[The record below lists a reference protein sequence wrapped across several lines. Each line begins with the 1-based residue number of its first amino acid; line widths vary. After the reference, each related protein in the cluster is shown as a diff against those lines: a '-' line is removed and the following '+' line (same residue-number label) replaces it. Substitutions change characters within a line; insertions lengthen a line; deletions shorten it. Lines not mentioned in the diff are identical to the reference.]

1 MVRIAGFQQFVSTV
15 CFSSKLGKE
24 EAVDTLTMH
33 KVTSP
38 DGTRIS
44 YHRSGAG
51 QPLVLVAGTGA
62 ANPRAWPV
70 FPALEQHFTVYA
82 VDRRGHGSSGDSPT
96 YAIDREFEDI
106 AAVVDAIDEP
116 ANLLGHSFGGLCALE
131 AALLTQNLRK
141 LILYEGFP
149 NPFPGSPFYPEGFL
163 NRLDDLLDAGD
174 RESIL
179 LAHYKEMVGM
189 TPAEIEKF
197 RSSPAWPERVAIAHT
212 VPRELKADEQYRL
225 DASRYKDLHIPTL
238 VLTGSNSPEIMVMGS
253 EIVSNVLP
261 NSRLVMMPGQVHI
274 AMYTAPDLF
283 LEQILAFLGE

>member
-1 MVRIAGFQQFVSTV
+1 
-15 CFSSKLGKE
+15 LGKE
-24 EAVDTLTMH
+24 DTV
-33 KVTSP
+33 VTVTFREVISP

-62 ANPRAWPV
+62 ANPKAWPV

-82 VDRRGHGSSGDSPT
+82 VDRRGHGSSGDSPI
-96 YAIDREFEDI
+96 YSIEREFEDI
-106 AAVVDAIDEP
+106 AAVVDAIDES

-131 AALLTQNLRK
+131 AALLTQNIRK

-149 NPFPGSPFYPEGFL
+149 NPYPGSPFYPEGIL
-163 NRLDDLLDAGD
+163 RRLEELLGAGD
-174 RESIL
+174 REGL
-179 LAHYKEMVGM
+179 LMAHYRENVGM
-189 TPAEIEKF
+189 SPTEVEQFK
-197 RSSPAWPERVAIAHT
+197 SSPAWTERVAIAHT

-238 VLTGSNSPEIMVMGS
+238 VLTGSKSPEIMVKGS
-253 EIVSNVLP
+253 EIVSEALP
-261 NSRLVMMPGQVHI
+261 NSRMVMLPGQEHI

-283 LEQILAFLGE
+283 LEQILAFLVE